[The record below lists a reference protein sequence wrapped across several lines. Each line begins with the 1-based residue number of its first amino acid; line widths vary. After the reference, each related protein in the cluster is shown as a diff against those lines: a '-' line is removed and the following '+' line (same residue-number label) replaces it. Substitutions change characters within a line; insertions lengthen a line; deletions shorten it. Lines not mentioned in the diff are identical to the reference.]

1 MGSSAEKLINK
12 LLRYSALSQ
21 SLNQCVLT
29 RQSQI
34 KEYVL
39 ENWHQILSTKNYISK
54 SLLVKNTM
62 EKDVW
67 VVKNSTKRLLV
78 RSFDG
83 ISGESKW
90 CWCVNG
96 MEEAGVKFMS
106 FWLQPSSSKVAICC
120 FWVWAI
126 RNLWLWALLPLFM
139 LKESRERSKLLNCTP

>member
-67 VVKNSTKRLLV
+67 VVKNSTKRLVV

-126 RNLWLWALLPLFM
+126 RNLWLWALLSLFM
-139 LKESRERSKLLNCTP
+139 LKGSRERSKLLNCTP